1 MSRDNRDVALL
12 QFEMHVFFL
21 CQLPCRMKWD
31 APVRA
36 LGYAPTLRDTGLRS
50 RVPHAD
56 AERLAWAGLQT
67 PRPRCCAVGTA
78 RARACPARGDGA
90 VGRSPARPVA
100 DGHHL
105 RHTWGSDL

>member
-36 LGYAPTLRDTGLRS
+36 LWYAATLRDTGLRS
-50 RVPHAD
+50 RVP
-56 AERLAWAGLQT
+56 LACG
-67 PRPRCCAVGTA
+67 
-78 RARACPARGDGA
+78 ACPPPDNQVKETFSDIVHTCEDIAIEWTLFSA
-90 VGRSPARPVA
+90 VAV
-100 DGHHL
+100 
-105 RHTWGSDL
+105 